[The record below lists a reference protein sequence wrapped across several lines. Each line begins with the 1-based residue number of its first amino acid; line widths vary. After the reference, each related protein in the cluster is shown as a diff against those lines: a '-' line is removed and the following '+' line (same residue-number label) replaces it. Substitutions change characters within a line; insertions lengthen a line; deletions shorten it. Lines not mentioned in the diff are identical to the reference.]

1 MYVCQGEEPERKK
14 KTLTA
19 FRPQKL
25 LKTGEEPASG
35 GWVAYRANP
44 WSKHTLNLAVAYK
57 VSDFRALED

>member
-19 FRPQKL
+19 FRPQNL
-25 LKTGEEPASG
+25 LKTEEPASG